1 MKEIGFRKVRSEPC
15 VYIWEDST
23 GGKVVVPTYVDDCHI
38 ISKTKE
44 GIQHLKAELRK
55 RFKPRDLGLSS
66 WFLGVD
72 IKRDRSTH
80 TITLSQRQYIVDI
93 LRDFGMEDC
102 APVKTPMVPGLRLEK
117 PASPFSAEEVEFM
130 KDKPYLLAIG
140 KLTWLANG
148 TKPDIAYAAGLLARF
163 NNCAGKDQW
172 TAVKHLFCYIKGTM
186 DYKLQYGSRPHPT
199 AFASFSDADSAEST
213 TGFVLLMGGGAV
225 SWSSKLQSR
234 VARSTTEAEFIAGES
249 CTRDMAFFRY
259 ILEDLGYKMASS
271 GGRLRGINPKVLCY
285 DDCYVCFGHS
295 PLPIMFSHPVH
306 ASIPISAFPCFL

>member
-1 MKEIGFRKVRSEPC
+1 MLALLPASQGALLPLEQGGRQCYLKLSEVMKEIGFRKVRSEPC

-148 TKPDIAYAAGLLARF
+148 TKPDIAYAAGLLSTTVRGRISGLQSSTSFAISR
-163 NNCAGKDQW
+163 AQW
-172 TAVKHLFCYIKGTM
+172 TTNSSMVPVLILLPLPLSQMPTLLSRQLGSCFSWVVVQFPGPQNCSPVLPARPLRQNSLLVSPAPGTW
-186 DYKLQYGSRPHPT
+186 P
-199 AFASFSDADSAEST
+199 
-213 TGFVLLMGGGAV
+213 
-225 SWSSKLQSR
+225 
-234 VARSTTEAEFIAGES
+234 
-249 CTRDMAFFRY
+249 
-259 ILEDLGYKMASS
+259 SS
-271 GGRLRGINPKVLCY
+271 GTSWRIWGT
-285 DDCYVCFGHS
+285 
-295 PLPIMFSHPVH
+295 
-306 ASIPISAFPCFL
+306 IPHYPRHWAWTISLLFV